1 MAPIEKPL
9 TPPIAVPGSLAT
21 EVGSAPG
28 APPPSGTA
36 GGPAPVRPDINRF
49 NAITGGSSAGR
60 RSILTRA
67 AVGYN
72 GPHEIGGVRFA
83 STEAALEQI
92 FVENGADKNRRI
104 MDASLAVIS

>member
-9 TPPIAVPGSLAT
+9 TPPSIVPGSLAT
-21 EVGSAPG
+21 DVGTAPSAPPSGNAPG
-28 APPPSGTA
+28 AA
-36 GGPAPVRPDINRF
+36 PAMPDINRF
-49 NAITGGSSAGR
+49 NAITGGRTGGP

-83 STEAALEQI
+83 STDAAMDQI
-92 FVENGADKNRRI
+92 IVENGAERNVPLLRRAYEEI
-104 MDASLAVIS
+104 A